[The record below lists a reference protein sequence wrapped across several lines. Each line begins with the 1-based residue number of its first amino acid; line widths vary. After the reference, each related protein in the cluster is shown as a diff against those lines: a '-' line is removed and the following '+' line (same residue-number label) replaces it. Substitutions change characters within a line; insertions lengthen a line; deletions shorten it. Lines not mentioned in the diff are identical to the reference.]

1 MSIRK
6 KLTILFLAVGV
17 IPVIVVSL
25 FAYSAISE
33 QLITKTVEQI
43 RSISQKQNQ
52 RLLGLLQAK

>member
-1 MSIRK
+1 VSIRK